1 MKRIY
6 RTFQGREVDMDQLLQ
21 KNETMPAVG
30 NIRVNARGDELGP
43 DGKVIKTR
51 EEVLSEYYDEDPN
64 LVSDDE
70 ISLTKV
76 KIARKN
82 QVVLEK
88 TTEKSATTD
97 LAEQIVRQKNK
108 EIK

>member
-1 MKRIY
+1 MKKIY
-6 RTFQGREVDMDQLLQ
+6 RTFQGKEVDMDQLLQ

-43 DGKVIKTR
+43 DGKIIKTR
-51 EEVLSEYYDEDPN
+51 EEVLSDYYNEDAN
-64 LVSDDE
+64 LVTDDE

-76 KIARKN
+76 KIVRKN
-82 QVVLEK
+82 QIVLEK
-88 TTEKSATTD
+88 TTEMSTTMELTD
-97 LAEQIVRQKNK
+97 QTVRQKNK

>member
-6 RTFQGREVDMDQLLQ
+6 RTFQGKEVDMDQLLQ

-43 DGKVIKTR
+43 DGKIIKTR
-51 EEVLSEYYDEDPN
+51 EEILGEYYDEDPN
-64 LVSDDE
+64 LVTDEE

-76 KIARKN
+76 RIPRKN
-82 QVVLEK
+82 QVIIE
-88 TTEKSATTD
+88 TITEQPSTIEPT
-97 LAEQIVRQKNK
+97 EQVIRQKNK